1 MRYLL
6 FFILPVIYSA
16 LVLAPFFGIEHWAYT
31 QEPFGLISPWNVFFM
46 FIGLIM
52 LLSFNK
58 KFLEIIVQD
67 NNQLSPVAKFLHFAS
82 PIVLAIYIFNFSPKF
97 NKIWLD
103 IIPDLKAAATMADF
117 ELYAVP
123 PYNGIGFILVQI
135 FLILFLLS
143 SVMMP
148 VFLRA
153 EES

>member
-1 MRYLL
+1 
-6 FFILPVIYSA
+6 
-16 LVLAPFFGIEHWAYT
+16 
-31 QEPFGLISPWNVFFM
+31 
-46 FIGLIM
+46 
-52 LLSFNK
+52 
-58 KFLEIIVQD
+58 
-67 NNQLSPVAKFLHFAS
+67 
-82 PIVLAIYIFNFSPKF
+82 
-97 NKIWLD
+97 
-103 IIPDLKAAATMADF
+103 MADF